1 MRKKKFM
8 KPRRQTYYFRM
19 GPPEVFS
26 FDGPS
31 DLLRM
36 MFPAWQATLLSL
48 TIYFQLALVAG
59 LLVGRRTNYIFSS
72 KILKAEANKFDS
84 DIAFAATSKGRINLF
99 SSFLVRGIFQEW
111 IFKASSL

>member
-1 MRKKKFM
+1 
-8 KPRRQTYYFRM
+8 
-19 GPPEVFS
+19 VFS

-48 TIYFQLALVAG
+48 TIYFQLARCCWF
-59 LLVGRRTNYIFSS
+59 VGWQKNYIFSS

-84 DIAFAATSKGRINLF
+84 DSFRGDVERKNQFVLF
-99 SSFLVRGIFQEW
+99 IFGPWDLPRMDFQSVFSLKHTYLWLVVQVFRF
-111 IFKASSL
+111 